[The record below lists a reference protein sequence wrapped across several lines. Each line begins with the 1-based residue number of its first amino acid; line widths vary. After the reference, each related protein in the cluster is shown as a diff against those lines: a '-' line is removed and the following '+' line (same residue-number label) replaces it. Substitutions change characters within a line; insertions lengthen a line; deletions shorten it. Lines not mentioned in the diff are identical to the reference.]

1 MSFVSPEEGKVNQS
15 VNRPYEGVSAGLPE
29 SRSPADL
36 LAGARTAAP
45 VPTTTT
51 PAKLLAPDNPF
62 RRFHELGY
70 TRLVSI
76 APPRCD
82 AAPDS
87 SLADRKREL
96 GKVPGRRH
104 RDGLWR
110 GYDWHKYQPTE
121 ADYDDWHEAGAG
133 VGIKLGDGLIAVDID
148 CMDADKAHICATTAT
163 EIL

>member
-45 VPTTTT
+45 VPATTT

-76 APPRCD
+76 AQRGCD
-82 AAPDS
+82 VAPDS
-87 SLADRKREL
+87 SLFERKAQL
-96 GKVPGRRH
+96 GKIPGIRC

-121 ADYDDWHEAGAG
+121 EDYDAWTEAEAG
-133 VGIKLGDGLIAVDID
+133 VGIKLGEGLIAVDID
-148 CMDADKAHICATTAT
+148 CMD
-163 EIL
+163 